1 MQIRWKIIST
11 LILSI
16 STTTLTGCDLLNTG
30 ESVAVASEPV
40 GWDAP
45 FSQLLV
51 SHDSSRLGDL
61 VRNTGIPV
69 EKWDKLYSFT
79 GDASPERVNDTIG
92 IGEIEW
98 VNRSR
103 STEVTMHV
111 FVSNGTI
118 VYAFNDQQPRNGS
131 TSNAF
136 STPTAMVTPRAIERG
151 YPTNDTI
158 WVLDIGAGE

>member
-1 MQIRWKIIST
+1 MPTRWKIISA
-11 LILSI
+11 LILST
-16 STTTLTGCDLLNTG
+16 STTTLTGCGLLNKG
-30 ESVAVASEPV
+30 ETVAVASEPV
-40 GWDAP
+40 GWDGP
-45 FSQLLV
+45 FSQLLA

-69 EKWDKLYSFT
+69 ENWDKLYSFT
-79 GDASPERVNDTIG
+79 GDASPERVNDIIG
-92 IGEIEW
+92 IDDIEW
-98 VNRSR
+98 ANRSR
-103 STEVTMHV
+103 NSDVTMHV
-111 FVSNGTI
+111 FVSNGEI

-151 YPTNDTI
+151 FPTNDTI